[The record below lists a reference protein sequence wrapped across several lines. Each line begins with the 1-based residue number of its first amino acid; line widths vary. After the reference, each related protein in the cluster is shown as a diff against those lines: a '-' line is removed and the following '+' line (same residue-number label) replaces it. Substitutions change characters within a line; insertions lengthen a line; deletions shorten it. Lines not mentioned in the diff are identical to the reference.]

1 MVKGCL
7 NPSLLFTT
15 LHLNCLS
22 RSDLLPLMPLRY
34 LSEFLLVFFIANILG
49 LAIRH
54 RGNAYHH
61 LVKGGEGW

>member
-15 LHLNCLS
+15 LHLHCLS

-61 LVKGGEGW
+61 LVKGGEG

>member
-7 NPSLLFTT
+7 NPSPPFTT
-15 LHLNCLS
+15 LHFPCFS
-22 RSDLLPLMPLRY
+22 HSDLLPLMPLRD
-34 LSEFLLVFFIANILG
+34 LSEFLLGFFIANILG

-61 LVKGGEGW
+61 LVKGGEG

>member
-1 MVKGCL
+1 MVKGCR
-7 NPSLLFTT
+7 NPSPPFTT

-34 LSEFLLVFFIANILG
+34 LSEILLGFFMANILG

-61 LVKGGEGW
+61 LVKGGEG

>member
-22 RSDLLPLMPLRY
+22 RSDLLPLMPLRD
-34 LSEFLLVFFIANILG
+34 LSEFLLGFFIANILG
-49 LAIRH
+49 LAISH

-61 LVKGGEGW
+61 LVKGGEG

>member
-61 LVKGGEGW
+61 LVKGGEG

>member
-1 MVKGCL
+1 MVKGYRS
-7 NPSLLFTT
+7 PSPPFTT
-15 LHLNCLS
+15 LHSPCLS

-34 LSEFLLVFFIANILG
+34 LSEFLLGFFIANILG

-61 LVKGGEGW
+61 LVKGGEG